1 MKQRII
7 ILLLLVVIVGITFLL
22 KAQAEQGQMLNN
34 LTNQIE
40 QQDKKIDNLKKQIEL
55 IETST
60 AYPDSNFKSY
70 MSF

>member
-22 KAQAEQGQMLNN
+22 KAQAEQGEMLNN

-55 IETST
+55 IETSQYT
-60 AYPDSNFKSY
+60 DLDFKSY

>member
-40 QQDKKIDNLKKQIEL
+40 QQDKKIDNLKQQIEL

>member
-22 KAQAEQGQMLNN
+22 KAQAEQGEMLNN

>member
-40 QQDKKIDNLKKQIEL
+40 QQDKKIDNLKKQIES
-55 IETST
+55 IETSQYT
-60 AYPDSNFKSY
+60 ESDFKSY

>member
-1 MKQRII
+1 MNQRII

-34 LTNQIE
+34 LTKQIE
-40 QQDKKIDNLKKQIEL
+40 QQDTKIDNLQKQIESPK
-55 IETST
+55 TST
-60 AYPDSNFKSY
+60 AYSNSNFKSY

>member
-40 QQDKKIDNLKKQIEL
+40 QQDKKIDNLKKQIES
-55 IETST
+55 IETSQYT
-60 AYPDSNFKSY
+60 DSDFKSY

>member
-34 LTNQIE
+34 LTNQFE
-40 QQDKKIDNLKKQIEL
+40 QQDTKIDNLKKQIES
-55 IETST
+55 IETSQCT
-60 AYPDSNFKSY
+60 ESDFKSY